1 MKCKSLLFLLVLPL
15 TAAAQT
21 AVTLDMER
29 IVTMATSTS
38 KSAELHRS
46 VYEESRYKWL
56 EWKASLKPQITFE
69 TTPVEYSQY
78 MVQRY
83 MGDEDR
89 DVYRQRK
96 SLYSTAEINVEQAM
110 ERWGGLFY
118 ANTGLS
124 YLGTFGDINDSQ
136 YATVP
141 VRVGYRQDLFG
152 YNPYRWARQTEPL
165 KLTVAEQQ
173 KNYDTEQTA
182 EEAIKRF
189 FQLAAAQEQLQMAK
203 EDLQSCDTIYAI
215 ASRRFQV
222 ASISKAELSILE
234 LQLANARNSLA
245 LAQLEHQRATKE
257 LATWIGLDPSS
268 SVQLLVPQ
276 VLPAVHIAA
285 DDAIAHAEE
294 NNPHYLSSQL
304 TILEAQREAAQLKQ
318 QKGLNA
324 SIDASVGLNQVSDR
338 FADAY
343 RSPLVQNQ
351 VQLKVTIPISDFGRK
366 RNAWLAAEQKV
377 QSATHLS
384 QETRRDTQLD
394 VVQTVAEVNER
405 QTIAN
410 QVREALHIA
419 EDAYS
424 STLQRFIRG
433 QADVNDLSLAQSYW
447 QSARSNQIA
456 ALKNFWLSYYHL
468 RAITLYDY
476 LKNQPV
482 RH

>member
-1 MKCKSLLFLLVLPL
+1 MKCKSLLLLFALPL
-15 TAAAQT
+15 TASAQT
-21 AVTLDMER
+21 AVTLDMDR
-29 IVTMATSTS
+29 IVTMSTNS
-38 KSAELHRS
+38 SMSAELHRS

-56 EWKASLKPQITFE
+56 EWQASRKPQITLE
-69 TTPVEYSQY
+69 TTPVEYTQY

-83 MGDEDR
+83 MSDIDR

-96 SLYSTAEINVEQAM
+96 SLYSTAAINVEQVM
-110 ERWGGLFY
+110 ERWGGRFY

-124 YLGTFGDINDSQ
+124 YLGTFGDINDNQ
-136 YATVP
+136 YATIP
-141 VRVGYRQDLFG
+141 VQVGYRQDLFG

-182 EEAIKRF
+182 EEAVKRF
-189 FQLAAAQEQLQMAK
+189 FMLAAAQEQLQMAK
-203 EDLQSCDTIYAI
+203 ENMQSCDTIYAI

-234 LQLANARNSLA
+234 LQLANARNTLT

-257 LATWIGLDPSS
+257 LATWIGLDPTAQL
-268 SVQLLVPQ
+268 QLLVPQ
-276 VLPAVHIAA
+276 VLPTIHVSA
-285 DDAIAHAEE
+285 DDAIAKAEE

-304 TILEAQREAAQLKQ
+304 SILEAEREAAQLKQ

-324 SIDASVGLNQVSDR
+324 SIDASVGLNQVADR

-351 VQLKVTIPISDFGRK
+351 VQLKVSIPISDFGRK
-366 RNAWLAAEQKV
+366 RNAWLAAQQKV

-394 VVQTVAEVNER
+394 VVQPVAEVNER
-405 QTIAN
+405 QTIAT
-410 QVREALHIA
+410 QVRQALHIA
-419 EDAYS
+419 EDAYTA
-424 STLQRFIRG
+424 TLQRFIRG
-433 QADVNDLSLAQSYW
+433 QANVNDLALAQNYW
-447 QSARSNQIA
+447 QSARSNQIE

-468 RAITLYDY
+468 RAITLYDF
-476 LKNQPV
+476 LKSQPV